1 MNSEPTTTPPT
12 GRETASTAETQT
24 TAIVE
29 VSPETHA
36 LVDEEMLTADEK
48 IKNETKALV
57 EAIKRRA
64 QSEIKGAGELTL
76 DAYLSAVRS
85 AREAIEQNKLF
96 DPDRVEYSIW
106 LIQKEAEKNWQS
118 ILEQITTLGDRL
130 AEAAKAA
137 WDALTTPRPQA
148 DKPPHS

>member
-1 MNSEPTTTPPT
+1 MNSEPSTTPT
-12 GRETASTAETQT
+12 SERDTTLTQEAQT

-36 LVDEEMLTADEK
+36 LVDNEMLTADEK

-64 QSEIKGAGELTL
+64 QAEVKGAGELTL
-76 DAYLSAVRS
+76 DAYLGAVRS

-96 DPDRVEYSIW
+96 DPDRIEYSIW

-118 ILEQITTLGDRL
+118 ILDQVTTLGDRL
-130 AEAAKAA
+130 ADAAKAA
-137 WDALTTPRPQA
+137 WNALTAPRSGE
-148 DKPPHS
+148 DELPHS

>member
-1 MNSEPTTTPPT
+1 MNSEPTTPAT
-12 GRETASTAETQT
+12 GRDTALTEETQT

-36 LVDEEMLTADEK
+36 LVDKEMLTADEK

-64 QSEIKGAGELTL
+64 QAEVKGAGELTL

-118 ILEQITTLGDRL
+118 IVDQVATLGDRL
-130 AEAAKAA
+130 ADAAKAA
-137 WDALTTPRPQA
+137 WDALTAPRLHRNE
-148 DKPPHS
+148 PPHS

>member
-1 MNSEPTTTPPT
+1 MNSESTTPGT
-12 GRETASTAETQT
+12 GRETTPETQT

-36 LVDEEMLTADEK
+36 LVEEEMPTANEQVK
-48 IKNETKALV
+48 HETKALV

-64 QSEIKGAGELTL
+64 QSEAKGAGELTL
-76 DAYLSAVRS
+76 DAYLTAVRS
-85 AREAIEQNKLF
+85 AREAIEQNKVF
-96 DPDRVEYSIW
+96 DADRVEYSMW

-118 ILEQITTLGDRL
+118 IIEQASTLGDRL

-137 WDALTTPRPQA
+137 WEALTAPRPQP
-148 DKPPHS
+148 DEPPQS